1 MTELADVLKRLA
13 AGQIPAEPP
22 SDGECREEL
31 QQLIGFLSELS
42 RFARAMA
49 AGDLSATLRQGGPLA
64 GALKGLH
71 ANLRHLTWQTQEV
84 AAGDFTQRVDFL
96 GDFSVAFNRMVE
108 SLAQARDNLTE
119 KNRQL
124 AAAYDELKAAQSQL
138 LQKEKMASVG
148 QLAAG
153 VAHEINNPM
162 GFIISNIGSLREYG
176 EALKEYVLAADVV
189 LAAGC
194 GEADR
199 AKMQALQDRLDIP
212 FILEDTPSLI
222 KESLDGAGRVRT
234 IVQNLK
240 SFSNVD
246 QAEVQQIN
254 INDCLESTV
263 SIAWNE
269 LKAKADVVRSYG
281 DVPLIECRPQE
292 LGQVFLNILR
302 NAAQAIKDRGTIRLT
317 TGREDGVVVVAI
329 SDNGCGIPPEIVG
342 RIFEPFFTTRP
353 VGQGTGL
360 GLSICY
366 DIVKKHGGAIE
377 VTSTVDSGTTFTIR
391 LPIGGGGG

>member
-194 GEADR
+194 SEADR
-199 AKMQALQDRLDIP
+199 AKMQALQDRLDIS

>member
-1 MTELADVLKRLA
+1 
-13 AGQIPAEPP
+13 
-22 SDGECREEL
+22 
-31 QQLIGFLSELS
+31 
-42 RFARAMA
+42 
-49 AGDLSATLRQGGPLA
+49 
-64 GALKGLH
+64 
-71 ANLRHLTWQTQEV
+71 
-84 AAGDFTQRVDFL
+84 
-96 GDFSVAFNRMVE
+96 
-108 SLAQARDNLTE
+108 
-119 KNRQL
+119 
-124 AAAYDELKAAQSQL
+124 
-138 LQKEKMASVG
+138 
-148 QLAAG
+148 
-153 VAHEINNPM
+153 M

-194 GEADR
+194 SEADR
-199 AKMQALQDRLDIP
+199 AKMQALQDRLDIS

-366 DIVKKHGGAIE
+366 DIVKKHGGTIE
-377 VTSTVDSGTTFTIR
+377 VTSTVNSGTTFTIR

>member
-1 MTELADVLKRLA
+1 MAELAEFLKRLA
-13 AGQIPAEPP
+13 DGQIPSEAPP
-22 SDGECREEL
+22 ECEVREEL
-31 QQLIGFLSELS
+31 SRLVGYLSEIS
-42 RFARAMA
+42 HFARSMA
-49 AGDLSATLRQGGPLA
+49 DGDLSATLRLRGSLA

-194 GEADR
+194 SEADR
-199 AKMQALQDRLDIP
+199 AKMQALQDRLDIS

-366 DIVKKHGGAIE
+366 DIVKKHGGTIE
-377 VTSTVDSGTTFTIR
+377 VTSTVNSGTTFTIR